1 MRGDCKASKQI
12 QTDIKIHIGPNSER
26 TNNMERNQGNVS
38 RGERRKEGHSFLGT
52 VILYPFITITMIN
65 LRLFLF
71 LNKQD

>member
-1 MRGDCKASKQI
+1 MGGNCKASK

-26 TNNMERNQGNVS
+26 TNNMEQNQGNVESS
-38 RGERRKEGHSFLGT
+38 RGGGEEEGHYFLGT